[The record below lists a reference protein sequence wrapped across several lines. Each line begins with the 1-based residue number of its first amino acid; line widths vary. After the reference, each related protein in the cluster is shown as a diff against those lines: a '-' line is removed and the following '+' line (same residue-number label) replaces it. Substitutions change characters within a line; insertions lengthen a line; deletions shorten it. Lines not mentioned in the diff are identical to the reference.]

1 MIVDQ
6 LRELCARLL
15 SEGTAQV
22 VIGYG
27 QAAPGKPAY
36 PVFIRRAEDADQL
49 VWNDQCMTNLAATL
63 KRREVKALGKPAVIV
78 KGCDERALI
87 MLAKE
92 SQIVRANIYVI
103 GVECNGAGR
112 PAMAKCASCDVH
124 VPRWT
129 DTVIRETESQAA
141 AVRTTPSSA
150 RYADLEAFMRKT
162 PEARLAF
169 WRAEFGR
176 CVKCYACR
184 QVCPLCYC
192 ERCIADKNRP
202 CVIDTSATPKG
213 NFAWHITR
221 AFHLAARC
229 AGCDECARACPAHID
244 LRLLNLALAA
254 AAEDHFGW
262 RAGMDPEAEPPAG
275 AYSLKDKEDFI
286 G

>member
-15 SEGTAQV
+15 SEGTVQV

-27 QAAPGKPAY
+27 QSTPDKPAY
-36 PVFIRRAEDADQL
+36 PVFIRRAGDAGQL
-49 VWNDQCMTNLAATL
+49 VWNSQCMANLAATL
-63 KRREVKALGKPAVIV
+63 KRREVKALGKPAIVV

-87 MLAKE
+87 MLVKE
-92 SQIVRANIYVI
+92 SQIDRASIYVI
-103 GVECNGAGR
+103 GVECRGVGD
-112 PAMAKCASCDVH
+112 PAMAKCAACDVH
-124 VPRWT
+124 VPRWANTVLRDT
-129 DTVIRETESQAA
+129 DAQPVAEKSPDA
-141 AVRTTPSSA
+141 SA
-150 RYADLEAFMRKT
+150 RYADLAAFMRKT
-162 PEARLAF
+162 PEERLAF

-202 CVIDTSATPKG
+202 CVIDTSATSKG

-229 AGCDECARACPAHID
+229 AGCDECVRACPAHID
-244 LRLLNLALAA
+244 LRLLNLALAS
-254 AAEDHFGW
+254 AAEEHFGW
-262 RAGMDPEAEPPAG
+262 RAGMDPEAEPLAG
-275 AYSLKDKEDFI
+275 SYSLKDKEDFI